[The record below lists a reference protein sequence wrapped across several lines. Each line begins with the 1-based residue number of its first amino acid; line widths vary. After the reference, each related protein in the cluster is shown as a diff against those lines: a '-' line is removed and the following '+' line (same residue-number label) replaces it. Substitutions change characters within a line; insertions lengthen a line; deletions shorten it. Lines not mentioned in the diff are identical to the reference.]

1 MKGNPPGG
9 GREGKKATAWSR
21 HAVARTQWHSVKGG
35 VVRCERSPR
44 KLQWDILIAVKNKG
58 LGDGMETTLE
68 IWPSVWKNGDISMP
82 HKVGEKKMGKRKELI
97 LDNLLLRC

>member
-1 MKGNPPGG
+1 MEVERARRLLRGPDMQW
-9 GREGKKATAWSR
+9 REPIL
-21 HAVARTQWHSVKGG
+21 QWHSVKGG